1 MYINETHIGYYAIIA
16 IVGLFVGML
25 VDWMNKRLPE
35 YKKVFSKDIFV
46 EYFQEFKPNY
56 ILMLVTS
63 LIYICLLYFYGIRST
78 FIANLDLIKFIILT
92 PMLLSAF
99 VIDYKLQI
107 IPNRLNLTMFEIGLI
122 TAFLYGLSDV
132 AITINMA
139 LGMLAGGGIFLL
151 ITLLGGMVYG
161 KEAMGFGDIKL
172 MGAIRIIFWI
182 IKYNSNYIVI
192 FFNRCYIKYIIIS
205 N

>member
-99 VIDYKLQI
+99 IIDYKLQI